1 MNFLLRLC
9 TKSDDLCIIDSEI
22 LAVLFRSFSDA
33 NPYDCS
39 TACYAHIPKSQNEEC
54 ETEYYLKSPELQG
67 NHIIFL
73 QFCRETIP
81 LGTKLLICHV

>member
-39 TACYAHIPKSQNEEC
+39 AIELLRITCCI
-54 ETEYYLKSPELQG
+54 EYYSYMKAKMQ
-67 NHIIFL
+67 
-73 QFCRETIP
+73 
-81 LGTKLLICHV
+81 

>member
-1 MNFLLRLC
+1 MNFVLRLC

-39 TACYAHIPKSQNEEC
+39 TD
-54 ETEYYLKSPELQG
+54 
-67 NHIIFL
+67 
-73 QFCRETIP
+73 
-81 LGTKLLICHV
+81 